1 MHVKKEIEE
10 LIAGGTIEKPVHED
24 ITYEDIHKTQDNLWN
39 FLFFTGYLKK
49 TDERFEV
56 DTSYLTMTI
65 PNEEVRFIY
74 RNNIKEWFEN
84 KLKNTDLNVLYNA
97 VLDGNCTVFEEQV
110 NNQLEKQLAIMIM
123 PRVIIM
129 DFCAAY

>member
-97 VLDGNCTVFEEQV
+97 VLNGNCTVFEEQV
-110 NNQLEKQLAIMIM
+110 NNQLAETISYYDYAESYYHG
-123 PRVIIM
+123 
-129 DFCAAY
+129 FCAAY

>member
-1 MHVKKEIEE
+1 
-10 LIAGGTIEKPVHED
+10 
-24 ITYEDIHKTQDNLWN
+24 
-39 FLFFTGYLKK
+39 
-49 TDERFEV
+49 
-56 DTSYLTMTI
+56 MTI

-97 VLDGNCTVFEEQV
+97 VLNGNCTVFEEQV
-110 NNQLEKQLAIMIM
+110 NNQLAETISYYDYA
-123 PRVIIM
+123 RVIIM

>member
-97 VLDGNCTVFEEQV
+97 VLNGNCTVFEEQV